1 MVFGN
6 TALRPKHGASG
17 GIATGEPRKQLSA
30 NWYAALQSFVQRR
43 IWRPLSSLR
52 EQGSTLLRP
61 SGPKVLWAEGPLW
74 RSQRGALTSPK
85 AKQLVH
91 YVDPKTLDF
100 AGLSPK
106 QRGARLRRRQNQR
119 AQALGAQFSVYIF
132 VSIFQIYRQQIFFK
146 IYSMPQRLQS
156 YFFDYILPSW
166 SDSVVQ
172 QTDFS
177 KTDNSFLQPKYAEK
191 YTDLRLSEKPPT
203 DVYYSHPSQIP
214 RLQKIVLNRG
224 LGDASKNTKILESSL
239 REFQMISG
247 QKALIQYSKKSIA
260 GFHLRKKMPVGVSVT
275 LRRNFMYGFLDRL
288 INLAL
293 PRIRDFPGLSLKSFD
308 GCGNYNFGL
317 DEQLMF
323 PEVHYDQIQQ
333 IRGMDIA
340 IVTTAQTDREG
351 FALLQA
357 FGMPFQKSL
366 IQDTI
371 RSFEGSP
378 RNM

>member
-1 MVFGN
+1 
-6 TALRPKHGASG
+6 
-17 GIATGEPRKQLSA
+17 
-30 NWYAALQSFVQRR
+30 
-43 IWRPLSSLR
+43 
-52 EQGSTLLRP
+52 
-61 SGPKVLWAEGPLW
+61 
-74 RSQRGALTSPK
+74 
-85 AKQLVH
+85 
-91 YVDPKTLDF
+91 
-100 AGLSPK
+100 
-106 QRGARLRRRQNQR
+106 
-119 AQALGAQFSVYIF
+119 
-132 VSIFQIYRQQIFFK
+132 
-146 IYSMPQRLQS
+146 MPQRLQS

-172 QTDFS
+172 QADLS

-191 YTDLRLSEKPPT
+191 YTDVSERQAQGGQ
-203 DVYYSHPSQIP
+203 YSHPSQIP

-371 RSFEGSP
+371 RSLEGSP
-378 RNM
+378 RTGHADPRSPTPSP